1 MKRKI
6 EFTVIFLI
14 TLLPFTLPGQEP
26 FKAEMTNVKQG
37 TKENYQ
43 VQSNGDK
50 YRYDFEI
57 GGEKGIVIVNP
68 ANGKT
73 SILFPS
79 EKFVHFT
86 KTSSMISRSNDP
98 VQAVMTLKDRYTEKS
113 LGQEKVAG
121 FECDKT
127 ELYSDDQIIF
137 TVWFS
142 EKLNFPLKIQ
152 SHIGKDTYM
161 ELYGV
166 EVQNIPPVVFEIPEG
181 YTEVDNKMR
190 PIIPEPPAPETW
202 NTIEVDLPFNKE
214 YARGDLVR
222 FKVPETQNYIFIL
235 TNSTAGPAKIIRKT
249 FRDGR
254 ELPNNEQGPLKYR
267 TKRLFA
273 NESSKDTYSWKAG
286 DTKILEIHE
295 GKLSIEIKAEDQ

>member
-37 TKENYQ
+37 AKEIYL

-57 GGEKGIVIVNP
+57 GGNKGIVIVDP

-73 SILFPS
+73 AILFPS

-86 KTSSMISRSNDP
+86 ETSSMISRSNDP

-113 LGQEKVAG
+113 LGQENVAG
-121 FECDKT
+121 FDCDKT
-127 ELYSDDQIIF
+127 ELYSDDKKIF

-161 ELYGV
+161 ELYDI
-166 EVQNIPPVVFEIPEG
+166 EVQNIPPAVFEIPEG
-181 YTEVDNKMR
+181 YTEVDRRMR

-202 NTIEVDLPFNKE
+202 NTTEVDLPFNKE
-214 YARGDLVR
+214 YSRGDLIR

-235 TNSTAGPAKIIRKT
+235 TNSTADPAKIIRRT
-249 FRDGR
+249 FRDEK